1 MTTEERYQLIYGNT
15 ARVAEPVPQPKKPE
29 RPKKVKKR
37 RGRTRQEKAFDI
49 EWKNKRLYAAVI
61 LLVCLCISYVSLNAS
76 TIQLRKEI
84 ATLKTDLNTAQ
95 IENDD
100 LEASI
105 YSETDYN
112 TIKQTAI
119 NKLGMTKPKA
129 DHVIKYRSGESDYV
143 RQYGTI
149 PE

>member
-15 ARVAEPVPQPKKPE
+15 ARVAEAAPDPKKPE
-29 RPKKVKKR
+29 KPKKQRKR
-37 RGRTRQEKAFDI
+37 RTQTKQERIFDI
-49 EWKNKRLYAAVI
+49 EWKSKRLYAAVI
-61 LLVCLCISYVSLNAS
+61 LMVCLCISYVNLNAS
-76 TIQLRKEI
+76 NIQLRKEI
-84 ATLKTDLNTAQ
+84 AVLKTELNTSK

-105 YSETDYN
+105 YSQTNYDV
-112 TIKQTAI
+112 IKQTAMQ
-119 NKLGMTKPKA
+119 KLGMAKPKS
-129 DHVIKYRSGESDYV
+129 DHIIKYRSENKDYV

>member
-15 ARVAEPVPQPKKPE
+15 ARVAEAAPDPKKPE
-29 RPKKVKKR
+29 KPKKQRKR
-37 RGRTRQEKAFDI
+37 RTQTKQERIFDI
-49 EWKNKRLYAAVI
+49 EWKSKRLYAAII
-61 LLVCLCISYVSLNAS
+61 LTVCLCISYVNLNAS
-76 TIQLRKEI
+76 NIQLRKEI
-84 ATLKTDLNTAQ
+84 AVLKTELNTSQ

-105 YSETDYN
+105 YSQTNFDA
-112 TIKQTAI
+112 IKQTATK
-119 NKLGMTKPKA
+119 KLGMAKPKS
-129 DHVIKYRSGESDYV
+129 DHIIKYRSENKDYV